1 MFCLCFAWIFYVCQN
16 PKILFSQ
23 NKILDFCLTQVLRK
37 QSVCQTQVKHRA
49 NIVSHNSA
57 HLQRRWKH
65 VRDSW
70 DTWLPEWF
78 VDSFVFCWWV
88 VLCFIVDSLAF
99 CLWWVSDVF
108 MIHLCLLLCCVY
120 VVLCWFFTSLV
131 YVRLL
136 ASDLVPID
144 EALWVYLS
152 KTKRFPAPALL
163 KTGPLQMESTWLPV
177 SENCL
182 CCCEIGST
190 SVKERFM
197 CQFPISER
205 KIELRGQ
212 TQMVHMM
219 QSQHVFLWVRHDP
232 PSPRFT
238 ATQRQVWN
246 MAGEIY
252 DYFPGD
258 DLEFHIAAEVHF
270 VADPI
275 WEFQA
280 PFRSLKWRY
289 CSISQAIFCRNIPY
303 ISVGRIAIEELEF
316 PPHDHDEWV

>member
-1 MFCLCFAWIFYVCQN
+1 MFCLCFACIFFYVCQN

-70 DTWLPEWF
+70 DTWLPEGF
-78 VDSFVFCWWV
+78 VDSFVFCWV

-144 EALWVYLS
+144 EALWVYL
-152 KTKRFPAPALL
+152 TYHANI
-163 KTGPLQMESTWLPV
+163 LQMLMWNQWKTLKIPWNFLLLNGCGWTYMILTYVTLLANSFRLTANPPGKPNMLHQP
-177 SENCL
+177 
-182 CCCEIGST
+182 
-190 SVKERFM
+190 F
-197 CQFPISER
+197 IS
-205 KIELRGQ
+205 
-212 TQMVHMM
+212 
-219 QSQHVFLWVRHDP
+219 
-232 PSPRFT
+232 
-238 ATQRQVWN
+238 
-246 MAGEIY
+246 
-252 DYFPGD
+252 
-258 DLEFHIAAEVHF
+258 
-270 VADPI
+270 
-275 WEFQA
+275 
-280 PFRSLKWRY
+280 
-289 CSISQAIFCRNIPY
+289 
-303 ISVGRIAIEELEF
+303 LEF
-316 PPHDHDEWV
+316 PTSPDMLQLHLSMSRLIIAYCNIRFDVLIL

>member
-1 MFCLCFAWIFYVCQN
+1 MFCLCFVCVSLVFFYVCQN

-144 EALWVYLS
+144 EALWVYLNYEPS
-152 KTKRFPAPALL
+152 LTSHIINHMLYQ
-163 KTGPLQMESTWLPV
+163 PLW
-177 SENCL
+177 
-182 CCCEIGST
+182 
-190 SVKERFM
+190 
-197 CQFPISER
+197 
-205 KIELRGQ
+205 
-212 TQMVHMM
+212 
-219 QSQHVFLWVRHDP
+219 
-232 PSPRFT
+232 
-238 ATQRQVWN
+238 
-246 MAGEIY
+246 
-252 DYFPGD
+252 
-258 DLEFHIAAEVHF
+258 
-270 VADPI
+270 
-275 WEFQA
+275 
-280 PFRSLKWRY
+280 
-289 CSISQAIFCRNIPY
+289 AIIN
-303 ISVGRIAIEELEF
+303 
-316 PPHDHDEWV
+316 

>member
-1 MFCLCFAWIFYVCQN
+1 MFCLCFACVFYVCQN

-37 QSVCQTQVKHRA
+37 QNVCQTQVKHRA

-144 EALWVYLS
+144 EALWVYL
-152 KTKRFPAPALL
+152 TDTYCWLL
-163 KTGPLQMESTWLPV
+163 L
-177 SENCL
+177 
-182 CCCEIGST
+182 
-190 SVKERFM
+190 
-197 CQFPISER
+197 
-205 KIELRGQ
+205 
-212 TQMVHMM
+212 
-219 QSQHVFLWVRHDP
+219 
-232 PSPRFT
+232 SPKNIMARQ
-238 ATQRQVWN
+238 ARRQVAKWTLRRLDLG
-246 MAGEIY
+246 MWLGSGWFTVIISSGY
-252 DYFPGD
+252 D
-258 DLEFHIAAEVHF
+258 
-270 VADPI
+270 
-275 WEFQA
+275 
-280 PFRSLKWRY
+280 
-289 CSISQAIFCRNIPY
+289 
-303 ISVGRIAIEELEF
+303 
-316 PPHDHDEWV
+316 

>member
-1 MFCLCFAWIFYVCQN
+1 MFCLCFVCVSLVFFYVCQN

-108 MIHLCLLLCCVY
+108 MIHLCLLLYCVY

-152 KTKRFPAPALL
+152 Y
-163 KTGPLQMESTWLPV
+163 
-177 SENCL
+177 N
-182 CCCEIGST
+182 
-190 SVKERFM
+190 
-197 CQFPISER
+197 PI
-205 KIELRGQ
+205 
-212 TQMVHMM
+212 
-219 QSQHVFLWVRHDP
+219 
-232 PSPRFT
+232 
-238 ATQRQVWN
+238 
-246 MAGEIY
+246 
-252 DYFPGD
+252 
-258 DLEFHIAAEVHF
+258 
-270 VADPI
+270 
-275 WEFQA
+275 
-280 PFRSLKWRY
+280 
-289 CSISQAIFCRNIPY
+289 
-303 ISVGRIAIEELEF
+303 
-316 PPHDHDEWV
+316 

>member
-1 MFCLCFAWIFYVCQN
+1 MFCLCFVCVSLVFFYVCQN

-131 YVRLL
+131 CVRLL

-144 EALWVYLS
+144 EALWVYLNHNWGS
-152 KTKRFPAPALL
+152 QEQLGRPPGVWWQRARTAAQRAVQVQIQAASLAQPAVVAAWRVHNGGWWHRVPSL
-163 KTGPLQMESTWLPV
+163 
-177 SENCL
+177 
-182 CCCEIGST
+182 T
-190 SVKERFM
+190 S
-197 CQFPISER
+197 
-205 KIELRGQ
+205 
-212 TQMVHMM
+212 
-219 QSQHVFLWVRHDP
+219 
-232 PSPRFT
+232 
-238 ATQRQVWN
+238 A
-246 MAGEIY
+246 
-252 DYFPGD
+252 
-258 DLEFHIAAEVHF
+258 
-270 VADPI
+270 
-275 WEFQA
+275 
-280 PFRSLKWRY
+280 FRSLVLVKSMRTEIHMY
-289 CSISQAIFCRNIPY
+289 YFL
-303 ISVGRIAIEELEF
+303 GEF
-316 PPHDHDEWV
+316 FFLRQ

>member
-1 MFCLCFAWIFYVCQN
+1 MLHLCFVYVLFVFRLYFFNVCQN

-70 DTWLPEWF
+70 DTWLPEGF

-144 EALWVYLS
+144 EALWVYL
-152 KTKRFPAPALL
+152 TYHANI
-163 KTGPLQMESTWLPV
+163 LQMLMWNQWKTLKIPWNFLLLNGCGWTYMILTYVTLLANSFRLTANPPGKPNMLHQP
-177 SENCL
+177 
-182 CCCEIGST
+182 
-190 SVKERFM
+190 F
-197 CQFPISER
+197 IS
-205 KIELRGQ
+205 
-212 TQMVHMM
+212 
-219 QSQHVFLWVRHDP
+219 
-232 PSPRFT
+232 
-238 ATQRQVWN
+238 
-246 MAGEIY
+246 
-252 DYFPGD
+252 
-258 DLEFHIAAEVHF
+258 
-270 VADPI
+270 
-275 WEFQA
+275 
-280 PFRSLKWRY
+280 
-289 CSISQAIFCRNIPY
+289 
-303 ISVGRIAIEELEF
+303 LEF
-316 PPHDHDEWV
+316 PTSPDMLQLHLSMSRLIIAYCNIRFDVLIL

>member
-1 MFCLCFAWIFYVCQN
+1 MFFLCSVYVLVYFLFMFDLFFCRWFAYGLIFMFFCAFFMLVCTKKHKKNIKIRPYANNWHKKHKQNINQNINRTQKKHKHNYATFVFCLCFVCVSLVFFYVCQN

-37 QSVCQTQVKHRA
+37 QNVCQTQVKHRA

-144 EALWVYLS
+144 EALWVYLTYVCKS
-152 KTKRFPAPALL
+152 V
-163 KTGPLQMESTWLPV
+163 Q
-177 SENCL
+177 CL
-182 CCCEIGST
+182 RVKP
-190 SVKERFM
+190 SV
-197 CQFPISER
+197 R
-205 KIELRGQ
+205 K
-212 TQMVHMM
+212 
-219 QSQHVFLWVRHDP
+219 S
-232 PSPRFT
+232 
-238 ATQRQVWN
+238 
-246 MAGEIY
+246 
-252 DYFPGD
+252 
-258 DLEFHIAAEVHF
+258 
-270 VADPI
+270 
-275 WEFQA
+275 
-280 PFRSLKWRY
+280 
-289 CSISQAIFCRNIPY
+289 FC
-303 ISVGRIAIEELEF
+303 V
-316 PPHDHDEWV
+316 

>member
-1 MFCLCFAWIFYVCQN
+1 MFCLCFACIFIFVCQN

-99 CLWWVSDVF
+99 CLWWVPDVF

-144 EALWVYLS
+144 EALWVYLTH
-152 KTKRFPAPALL
+152 KGGFLKRGIP
-163 KTGPLQMESTWLPV
+163 K
-177 SENCL
+177 
-182 CCCEIGST
+182 
-190 SVKERFM
+190 
-197 CQFPISER
+197 
-205 KIELRGQ
+205 
-212 TQMVHMM
+212 
-219 QSQHVFLWVRHDP
+219 
-232 PSPRFT
+232 SP
-238 ATQRQVWN
+238 
-246 MAGEIY
+246 
-252 DYFPGD
+252 
-258 DLEFHIAAEVHF
+258 
-270 VADPI
+270 
-275 WEFQA
+275 
-280 PFRSLKWRY
+280 
-289 CSISQAIFCRNIPY
+289 
-303 ISVGRIAIEELEF
+303 
-316 PPHDHDEWV
+316 

>member
-1 MFCLCFAWIFYVCQN
+1 MFFLCSVYVLVYFLFMFDLFFCRWFAYGLIFMFFYFFFKCLFAQKRVSLVFFYVCQN
-16 PKILFSQ
+16 PKSFFSQ

-49 NIVSHNSA
+49 NIVSHNAA

-152 KTKRFPAPALL
+152 YCR
-163 KTGPLQMESTWLPV
+163 
-177 SENCL
+177 
-182 CCCEIGST
+182 
-190 SVKERFM
+190 
-197 CQFPISER
+197 
-205 KIELRGQ
+205 
-212 TQMVHMM
+212 
-219 QSQHVFLWVRHDP
+219 
-232 PSPRFT
+232 
-238 ATQRQVWN
+238 
-246 MAGEIY
+246 
-252 DYFPGD
+252 D
-258 DLEFHIAAEVHF
+258 DEM
-270 VADPI
+270 D
-275 WEFQA
+275 
-280 PFRSLKWRY
+280 RY
-289 CSISQAIFCRNIPY
+289 R
-303 ISVGRIAIEELEF
+303 
-316 PPHDHDEWV
+316 

>member
-1 MFCLCFAWIFYVCQN
+1 MLHLCFVYVLFVCRLYFFYVCQN

-23 NKILDFCLTQVLRK
+23 NKILDVCLTQVLRK

-120 VVLCWFFTSLV
+120 VVLCWFFRSLV

-144 EALWVYLS
+144 EALWVYLTNGLCS
-152 KTKRFPAPALL
+152 PQAEVAQ
-163 KTGPLQMESTWLPV
+163 LQEKGLV
-177 SENCL
+177 SEWFLGTRHGWLGVGKHESQEQVSGMSNH
-182 CCCEIGST
+182 
-190 SVKERFM
+190 VK
-197 CQFPISER
+197 
-205 KIELRGQ
+205 
-212 TQMVHMM
+212 T
-219 QSQHVFLWVRHDP
+219 
-232 PSPRFT
+232 
-238 ATQRQVWN
+238 
-246 MAGEIY
+246 
-252 DYFPGD
+252 
-258 DLEFHIAAEVHF
+258 
-270 VADPI
+270 
-275 WEFQA
+275 
-280 PFRSLKWRY
+280 
-289 CSISQAIFCRNIPY
+289 
-303 ISVGRIAIEELEF
+303 
-316 PPHDHDEWV
+316 